1 MQRPSFQG
9 ETRNEKAPFLLHTPA
24 AAPAR
29 PRRTAVIAHLRHP
42 IAQPFMGGMEA
53 HCDLLV
59 RTLMA
64 KGHQVTLFASGD
76 SAPALPVA
84 AVSPHAYEAEL
95 PWAIW
100 RGTDRLTAWL
110 ADAYARCWAA
120 VLAGGFDI
128 VHNNSLFAPI
138 HDWAL
143 RDGVPMVTSL
153 HVPPFGPLREAVA
166 RNRAP
171 WLRLTVPSSSQVPL
185 WGNDDAIRVA
195 HNGIDLSRW
204 QPIGRGNGRALW
216 FGRITPNKG
225 TLAAL
230 RAADAAGI
238 ALDLIGPVECAD
250 YFAELTPH
258 LNAPH
263 AYLGHLSGD
272 ELTARVASS
281 SVVLST
287 PMWDEPF
294 GLVAAEALAS
304 GVPVA
309 ALDRGAM
316 AEVIGDCGALAAD
329 EAALPAAIRR
339 ALRVPR
345 ARCRARAERCF
356 SASAMVAG
364 YAAAYDDAIAG
375 CRASSISSTRA
386 LLA

>member
-1 MQRPSFQG
+1 MIH
-9 ETRNEKAPFLLHTPA
+9 EA
-24 AAPAR
+24 ASR
-29 PRRTAVIAHLRHP
+29 PRRIAVVAHLRHP
-42 IAQPFMGGMEA
+42 IAPPFMGGMEA

-59 RTLMA
+59 RSLQDA
-64 KGHQVTLFASGD
+64 GHQVTLFASGD
-76 SAPALPVA
+76 SAPDLPV
-84 AVSPHAYEAEL
+84 VSVAPLAYEGEL
-95 PWAIW
+95 PWALW
-100 RGTDRLTAWL
+100 RGTDRLNAWL
-110 ADAYARCWAA
+110 ADAYARCWSAI
-120 VLAGGFDI
+120 LSGGFDI

-153 HVPPFGPLREAVA
+153 HVPPFGPLRDAVA

-171 WLRLTVPSSSQVPL
+171 WLKLTVPSASQLPL
-185 WGNDDAIRVA
+185 WGKNDAIRVA

-204 QPIGRGNGRALW
+204 RPADRGNGRALW

-225 TLAAL
+225 TLTAL

-238 ALDLIGPVECAD
+238 ALDLIGPVECSD
-250 YFAELTPH
+250 YFAELAPY
-258 LNAPH
+258 LRAPH
-263 AYLGHLSGD
+263 TYLGHLSGSA
-272 ELTARVASS
+272 LAHRVAAAL
-281 SVVLST
+281 VVLST

-329 EAALPAAIRR
+329 EAALPAAIHRALSVSRAQCRRR
-339 ALRVPR
+339 A
-345 ARCRARAERCF
+345 EQCF
-356 SASAMVAG
+356 SADAMIAR
-364 YAAAYDDAIAG
+364 YAAAYDDASAT
-375 CRASSISSTRA
+375 RPASSISSTRA